1 MADPRWDE
9 IEAIV
14 LANKDDLKAAET
26 TDALREIAKQEGIDL
41 DDNSDFGKFTHKLK
55 VIGVRFFDMLKEEG
69 ESRQAKK
76 DEAIQ
81 EVEEE
86 NRDAPELSLWT
97 AAIEDAESKS
107 GSYAVVDA
115 TGEALWAGTFRDDD
129 YVRVQG
135 DDASAEQSV
144 AEKAVFLARKVQEAA
159 KLDGLKLVV
168 YTQYPDLDITAIKR
182 RGLAGGSKVTVTV
195 TVDPDD
201 DKALFMAQDNVDR
214 NWKTVDLTE
223 LIQAD

>member
-76 DEAIQ
+76 T
-81 EVEEE
+81 
-86 NRDAPELSLWT
+86 RPF
-97 AAIEDAESKS
+97 K
-107 GSYAVVDA
+107 
-115 TGEALWAGTFRDDD
+115 
-129 YVRVQG
+129 
-135 DDASAEQSV
+135 
-144 AEKAVFLARKVQEAA
+144 K
-159 KLDGLKLVV
+159 
-168 YTQYPDLDITAIKR
+168 
-182 RGLAGGSKVTVTV
+182 
-195 TVDPDD
+195 
-201 DKALFMAQDNVDR
+201 
-214 NWKTVDLTE
+214 
-223 LIQAD
+223 